1 MKLKFLLI
9 VAMTMLVTTAFA
21 QESGL
26 KGRVLSRNGRAAVG
40 NVAVTIAGTD
50 FKAQTNDD
58 GYFVLK
64 GVPAGDYKL
73 SFEAPEFENLDIVV
87 KVENGVKDINAVII
101 APKAVSGEVLDDAI
115 FAEFDNDSS
124 ASDTQALPSSLSAS
138 KDLYNNIASYRFS
151 EMRFNVRG
159 YDSKYTDVY
168 LNGIRFNDAL
178 TGYGP
183 WSLWSGMNDATRN
196 QETTAGL
203 ETTDY
208 GIGGFGGTTNINA
221 RASQMRKGFRASVS
235 GGNQMYNFR
244 AIVSYASGMM
254 DNGWSYA
261 FSVSTRQGG
270 NGYVDGVYYNS
281 YGYFAA
287 VEKQFNPQHRL
298 SLMVLGT
305 PQQRGAQQASTQEA
319 YDMFGSN
326 FYNPNV
332 GYQNGKLRNTRVRRS
347 HEPIVMLNYY
357 YDINEKTRLT
367 AATSVRFGFN
377 GYSALTWK
385 EGTDPRPDY
394 YRYLPSNYTSQI
406 LTENSFANF
415 ISPNS
420 STLAQQGLL
429 SEALKALQSGV
440 TGLAVNG
447 IFTPSSNDQIFSY
460 LQGAADARAIWN
472 GRIDFDYMIN
482 SNKNGVASPYAE
494 GHRSNYMI
502 EERHT
507 DQIDYNFAAN
517 ISHDFNNNH
526 HLLAGVKARV
536 NRTEYY
542 DKIKDLL
549 GGDFWVDVDKF
560 AERDMGSNPIAYQN
574 DLDYYNEHGHA
585 RIVREGDKFSYDY
598 FAHVRQAQ
606 AWAMYEYRAGGFDMN
621 IGAEL
626 GYAGM
631 WREGLL
637 RKGLFINDSKG
648 DSKHLNFL
656 TYKAK
661 ATFSYRFSQ
670 AHHLALNLGAVQD
683 APTFNSAFVS
693 PRTRNTVTPGLTP
706 EQAYSAELVYNL
718 NLPYI
723 QARVAGYFTDMTNS
737 SKVISFYDDT
747 QSSFTNF
754 AMSNIDKR
762 YMGVEFAVRVPIW
775 GGLAFQSAFNYGDY
789 RYTSNPNFVQTVD
802 NSNEVKLEDKVNW
815 KGYYVESTPQ
825 LALNVGLDF
834 RGPKNW
840 FASINFNFYDKL
852 YLSMNPA
859 YRTDN
864 AVKPFVQ
871 VLTSESSSVEQKAW
885 ASGQIKTMRAE
896 EELGHAYTLAA
907 SLGKNWYIGR
917 KYTIGFSAEVKNILN
932 NKNIRTGGYEQMRM
946 RKVRGTMPGQSNPST
961 TYYTH
966 FDSKYFYM
974 LGTTC
979 FVNVYFRF

>member
-429 SEALKALQSGV
+429 SEALKALQSGI

-723 QARVAGYFTDMTNS
+723 QARVAGYFTEMTNS

-754 AMSNIDKR
+754 AMSDIDKR
-762 YMGVEFAVRVPIW
+762 YMGVEVAVRVPIW